1 MQMKK
6 TAAGCVLAVLFSA
19 CSGLAAAKNP
29 AHLGTFMYS
38 NFCVSPMSGDLYG
51 TRITLRRLADGDML
65 VYEYTDGSTH
75 ALMAE
80 KLALDD
86 AGAVRFEIHD
96 RAGNAAV
103 TGKFSAD
110 GSALRARGL
119 LLDDPDHVTALQR
132 VTDLAAPVA
141 KCQKKE

>member
-1 MQMKK
+1 MKK
-6 TAAGCVLAVLFSA
+6 PGAIVLVAVLFGLY
-19 CSGLAAAKNP
+19 SGLAGARSVP
-29 AHLGTFMYS
+29 PVGTFIYS
-38 NFCVSPMSGDLYG
+38 NFCVSPMSDDLHG

-75 ALMAE
+75 ALLAE

-86 AGAVRFEIHD
+86 AGALRFEIHD

-103 TGKFSAD
+103 TGTFSAD
-110 GSALRARGL
+110 GSALRVRGL
-119 LLDDPDHVTALQR
+119 LFDDPDHVTALQR